1 MKKIVLLALLFVGNQ
16 LANAQTKS
24 TGNVAIPS
32 SGMSVKFDLNQ
43 TNTTVTMT
51 LTGPSDRWFGIQFG
65 NFADGEGMA
74 TGQDLV
80 YYNGTS
86 LVDASFNGVGAFP
99 TNDTNNWTVTSNTVA
114 TGTRTIIATRVFDT
128 GDTRDFLF
136 DFNNTSIDI
145 VWAKRSLAGFT
156 FGSHGGSRGYLFD
169 ITFETLSNPE
179 FENGKKKVLVY
190 PNPTEGFFSI
200 ESQIEVEEVKIYDL
214 SGKFMKEV
222 RQMEGKF
229 DVLDIAPGTYFVEV
243 SIENT
248 KEYFKIIKK

>member
-1 MKKIVLLALLFVGNQ
+1 MKKIVLLALLFIGHNLV
-16 LANAQTKS
+16 NAQTKS
-24 TGNVAIPS
+24 TGVVVIPS

-43 TNTTVTMT
+43 ANTTVTMT

-65 NFADGEGMA
+65 DFANGEGMA

-80 YYNGTS
+80 YYNGTN
-86 LVDASFNGVGAFP
+86 LVDASFNGIGALP

-114 TGTRTIIATRVFDT
+114 TGTRTIIATRAFNTGSTSDYAFDIA
-128 GDTRDFLF
+128 
-136 DFNNTSIDI
+136 NSSVDI
-145 VWAKRSLAGFT
+145 VWAKRGLAGFS
-156 FGSHGGSRGYLFD
+156 FGSHSGSRGYMLDVAFAN
-169 ITFETLSNPE
+169 LSNPD

-214 SGKFMKEV
+214 SGKFVKEV
-222 RQMEGKF
+222 RQIEGKF
-229 DVLDIAPGTYFVEV
+229 DVLDVVPGTYLVEV
-243 SIENT
+243 AIENT